1 MSGRRR
7 RGRAEPTDDWEQ
19 LELLSKWP
27 EQARYE
33 LLRPIVLFDVPP
45 AERARETGAASE
57 RTLYRKAARF
67 EAEGM
72 GSLFD
77 TPTAKHRK
85 VPPSLRRLIVDLK
98 AEHPALS
105 LGEIANVCYV
115 RSGRRPSKS
124 TVKRVPREEPTP
136 LRILR
141 RFETYPES
149 RDPGERRTAVV
160 ALHSEGWPPRRRT
173 GCVRAHRSTG

>member
-7 RGRAEPTDDWEQ
+7 TSRAETNAVEWEQ
-19 LELLSKWP
+19 LKLLAPWP

-33 LLRPIVLFDVPP
+33 LIRPIVLFDLSP
-45 AERARETGAASE
+45 AQRARETGEASE

-72 GSLFD
+72 ESLFD
-77 TPTAKHRK
+77 APAAKRQK
-85 VPPSLRRLIVDLK
+85 LPPSLRRLIVDLK

-105 LGEIANVCYV
+105 LGEVANVCYV

-124 TVKRVPREEPTP
+124 TVKRVLEEEPTP

-141 RFETYPES
+141 RFEAPRAS
-149 RDPGERRTAVV
+149 CGRCHSPLPGAT
-160 ALHSEGWPPRRRT
+160 
-173 GCVRAHRSTG
+173 STGRPTSAT